1 MWLRP
6 YKLIVVS
13 AEGGLIEPIP
23 NAISLHQ
30 VKRQYSG
37 SLKEYFLKVHYRDR
51 TRDGERFVSCSSVD
65 VLCCEWFDCS

>member
-6 YKLIVVS
+6 YKVMVVS

-30 VKRQYSG
+30 VKRQCNG
-37 SLKEYFLKVHYRDR
+37 SLKDYFLKVLAPQ
-51 TRDGERFVSCSSVD
+51 TRPSKKD
-65 VLCCEWFDCS
+65 